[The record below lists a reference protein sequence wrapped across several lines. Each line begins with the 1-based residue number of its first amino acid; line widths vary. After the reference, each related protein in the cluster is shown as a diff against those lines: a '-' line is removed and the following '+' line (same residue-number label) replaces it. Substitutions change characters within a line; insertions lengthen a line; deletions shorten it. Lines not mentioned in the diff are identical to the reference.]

1 MYFIWVIARR
11 QFTEN
16 IFSLRLFIGLI
27 VCFALFVAS
36 TYVLT
41 EDYEKRLSVHNAAE
55 IEHRNALEEVKVY
68 SHLKVDVTKPPEQLS
83 VICLGMERQLGNTIM
98 VSYEDV
104 PTEAK
109 ILGGGNP
116 LLNVFSAV
124 DAVLMVQIAFSLFV
138 ISVAYDVIS
147 GERESGTLALVASNP
162 VSKYHILIGKYLGGM
177 ASLLVP
183 LATGWIAAAILINAN
198 AMIEFH
204 IAEWGRFTL
213 LFAVLGLYLSV
224 FFLLTMLVS
233 VITHRS
239 ARALVWLLFLW
250 ILLVFIIPNSAVYIA
265 KQVRPIPS
273 KAVIDIEKEAI
284 TRAFYEKISDYGAK
298 HRSDAYFSTGY
309 SVISGNQPFAFQ
321 VLTASREAML
331 WYLDGARFYI
341 PHRIEYAEQI
351 GNLHQEYYRS
361 LKRQTVLAENLSRLS
376 PAWVYYSIS
385 VGLSGT
391 DLRRHERFI
400 HQAQDYRK
408 ALMAYMQEQG
418 AFSGISWFAPGN
430 INDFPSQAGLTNS
443 DEDAFIENLTP
454 KSWDEVKPIDLSSM
468 PVFTSGTAWG
478 NVALGGAFPDLV
490 YLILLMWKGSKCGKS
505 KSAWIRFQNFRISLP
520 IFPQRLPKPV

>member
-1 MYFIWVIARR
+1 MYLIWVIARR
-11 QFTEN
+11 EFTEN

-27 VCFALFVAS
+27 VCFALFVSS

-55 IEHRNALEEVKVY
+55 IEHRNTLEEVKVY
-68 SHLKVDVTKPPEQLS
+68 SYLRVEVAKPPEPLS
-83 VICLGMERQLGNTIM
+83 VICLGMERQLGSTVT

-116 LLNVFSAV
+116 LLNVFAAV

-138 ISVAYDVIS
+138 ISIAYDVIC

-183 LATGWIAAAILINAN
+183 LAIGWIAAAILINADPV
-198 AMIEFH
+198 IEFH
-204 IAEWGRFTL
+204 IAEWSRFGG
-213 LFAVLGLYLSV
+213 LFAASGLYLSV
-224 FFLLTMLVS
+224 FFLLSMLIS
-233 VITHRS
+233 AITRRS
-239 ARALVWLLFLW
+239 ASALVWLLFLW
-250 ILLVFIIPNSAVYIA
+250 IVLVFIIPHGAVYIA

-273 KAVIDIEKEAI
+273 KAVVNIEREAI
-284 TRAFYEKISDYGAK
+284 KTAFNEKIRDYGAK
-298 HRSDAYFSTGY
+298 HRSSSYFATGY
-309 SVISGNQPFAFQ
+309 SVVSGSQPFAFL

-341 PHRIEYAEQI
+341 PQRIEYAEQI
-351 GNLHQEYYRS
+351 GNLYQGYYRS

-376 PAWVYYSIS
+376 PAWVYYNAAA
-385 VGLSGT
+385 GLSGT

-418 AFSGISWFAPGN
+418 AFSSINWFTSVN
-430 INDFPSQAGLTNS
+430 INDMPSQAGLVES
-443 DEDAFIENLTP
+443 DEKAFFANITP
-454 KSWDEVKPIDLSSM
+454 KSWDDVEPLDLSGM

-478 NVALGGAFPDLV
+478 NTALGGAFLDLV
-490 YLILLMWKGSKCGKS
+490 YLIFLNILLFLGTGAMFLKNEV
-505 KSAWIRFQNFRISLP
+505 R
-520 IFPQRLPKPV
+520 